1 MTELFYLI
9 YILAFVIGTILGLLL
24 SYKKYSL
31 PFVIDEMDNVALIIS
46 IIGWILLIN
55 SSLIPIIPQ
64 ELTITLSLFLVS
76 LIIGMRPGYGR
87 KETYIGIIIAGL
99 IYLLRFLIG
108 GI

>member
-9 YILAFVIGTILGLLL
+9 YILAFILGTILGLLL

-31 PFVIDEMDNVALIIS
+31 PFVINEMDKTALFIS

-55 SSLIPIIPQ
+55 SKLIPIMPQ
-64 ELTITLSLFLVS
+64 EIIITISLFLVS